1 MSDQDTIDEVAGA
14 VDLETDADKA
24 FRLAHIGGSETAAL
38 LGLSPWDTPWSLYQQ
53 KIGAIPPP
61 DFSQLGERQR
71 WGLNLERAIISEV
84 ARQTKQDIR
93 KWTQGPLSNGVLGG
107 HPDSRRVVSNKTKA
121 MVEIKTVDWLIF
133 RDWGGSPP
141 DHYVLQLL
149 TYMHL
154 AGVDEGMIALLV
166 GGNNLKMFHYEQR
179 PRLMEIIEKK
189 AFELFDR
196 VRRGDP
202 PPINYEADREAIQEL
217 FKITGGTA
225 GEEFVDLS
233 DDNEVADAIQT
244 YIAESAIEKAAK
256 KNKEQAGALI
266 KHKGASAG
274 GVLCGDWSVKF
285 SYSAETPA
293 KVITADMVGETLKGR
308 AASRSINPPKFIGAK
323 EAK

>member
-1 MSDQDTIDEVAGA
+1 MSETDTIDEPSI

-24 FRLAHIGGSETAAL
+24 FRLAHIGGSEAAAL

-84 ARQTKQDIR
+84 ARQTKMDVR
-93 KWTQGPLSNGVLGG
+93 KWTQGAISNGLLGG
-107 HPDSRRVVSNKTKA
+107 HPDSRRVVGGKTKA

-133 RDWGGSPP
+133 RGWNGSPP

-149 TYMHL
+149 VYMHI
-154 AGVDEGMIALLV
+154 AKVDEGMIALLV
-166 GGNNLKMFHYEQR
+166 GGNNLKIFNYEQR
-179 PRLMEIIEKK
+179 PRLMEIIEQK

-202 PPINYEADREAIQEL
+202 PPVSYEADFEAIQEL
-217 FKITGGTA
+217 FKATGGNA
-225 GEEFVDLS
+225 AEEFIDLS

-244 YIAESAIEKAAK
+244 YIAKSAIEKEAK
-256 KNKEQAGALI
+256 KEKEQAGALI
-266 KHKGASAG
+266 KLKGANAG
-274 GVLCGDWSVKF
+274 GVICGDWSVKF
-285 SYSAETPA
+285 SYSPEKPA
-293 KVITADMVGETLKGR
+293 SVITADMVGEPIKGR
-308 AASRSINPPKFIGAK
+308 AASRSINPPKFIGEK
-323 EAK
+323 K